1 MRLRGYLDEAPLKLP
16 HRHKRFLFIVKLM
29 AGVLCALI
37 IMASLTP
44 HRVEASMKAR
54 EGVSLRD
61 LAPVLPR
68 NLESEAEKTPE
79 IAVLSPIPMIALVI
93 DDIGPAR
100 QWSQQALDLPAP
112 VTLSILPY
120 VADAADWARQAKSAG
135 HDVLLHMPMEPFG
148 LENPGPGAL
157 LRRLSV
163 SQNRQR
169 LEVALL
175 RVPGV
180 MGVNNHMGSRFTAC
194 AACVGVVGETLR
206 GQGLMFLD
214 SVTSQQS
221 AAARII
227 GKAGVPVL
235 RRDVFLDD
243 VDTPAAIAVQMHRA
257 EALAQSQGAVL
268 VIAHPRPASMEALK
282 GWSEDLKKQGIAMVS
297 LREFMREKQAR
308 ERGVNVRTAGL

>member
-1 MRLRGYLDEAPLKLP
+1 
-16 HRHKRFLFIVKLM
+16 
-29 AGVLCALI
+29 
-37 IMASLTP
+37 MASLTP

-61 LAPVLPR
+61 LAPVFPR
-68 NLESEAEKTPE
+68 NLAPGAGKISEIT
-79 IAVLSPIPMIALVI
+79 VLSPMPMIALVI

-120 VADAADWARQAKSAG
+120 VADAADWAAQARAAG
-135 HDVLLHMPMEPFG
+135 HDVLLHMPMEPVG
-148 LENPGPGAL
+148 MENPGPGAL

-169 LEVALL
+169 LEGALL

-194 AACVGVVGETLR
+194 ASCVGVVGETLQE
-206 GQGLMFLD
+206 QGLMFLD

-227 GKAGVPVL
+227 GKSGVPVL

-243 VDTPAAIAVQMHRA
+243 IDTSAAIAVQMRRA
-257 EALAQSQGAVL
+257 EALALTQGAVV
-268 VIAHPRPASMEALK
+268 VIAHPRPATMRALSN
-282 GWSEDLKKQGIAMVS
+282 WQNTLKKQGIEMVS
-297 LREFMREKQAR
+297 LREIMSEKQAR
-308 ERGVNVRTAGL
+308 DRGLSTRTAGL